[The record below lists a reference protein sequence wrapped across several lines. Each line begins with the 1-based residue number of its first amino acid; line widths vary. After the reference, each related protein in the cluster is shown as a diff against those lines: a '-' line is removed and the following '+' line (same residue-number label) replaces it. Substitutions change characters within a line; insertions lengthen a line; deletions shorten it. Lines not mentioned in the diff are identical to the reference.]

1 MKTFTPLCFILCL
14 LALAPHRLSAAA
26 ISKEAKVAASLV
38 TENTQQLGLSSMTI
52 EDFLE
57 LRPRDVR
64 EMTGERLGLKG
75 AIALRAAQRQVKK
88 AIRQPVIET
97 DKDQLVALILCI
109 MVGWMGIH
117 RMYLGYY
124 GIGIIQLLT
133 LGCCGLWTLL
143 DMIRIIT
150 GNLQPKEGLYGETL

>member
-1 MKTFTPLCFILCL
+1 
-14 LALAPHRLSAAA
+14 
-26 ISKEAKVAASLV
+26 
-38 TENTQQLGLSSMTI
+38 
-52 EDFLE
+52 
-57 LRPRDVR
+57 
-64 EMTGERLGLKG
+64 MTGERLGLKG

>member
-1 MKTFTPLCFILCL
+1 MKTFTPLCLILCL
-14 LALAPHRLSAAA
+14 LALAPYKLSAAA
-26 ISKEAKVAASLV
+26 ISKEAKVATGLV

>member
-1 MKTFTPLCFILCL
+1 MIPLFLILGL
-14 LALAPHRLSAAA
+14 LALAPYTLSAAA
-26 ISKEAKVAASLV
+26 ISVEAEMAAGLV
-38 TENTQQLGLSSMTI
+38 DANTQQLGLSDMAI
-52 EDFLE
+52 DDFLE

-64 EMTGERLGLKG
+64 EITGERLGLKG

-88 AIRQPVIET
+88 AMRQPVIET

-109 MVGWMGIH
+109 MIGWMGVH

-133 LGCCGLWTLL
+133 FGGCGIWAFL
-143 DMIRIIT
+143 DMIRILT
-150 GNLQPKEGLYGETL
+150 GDLQPKQGLYGETL

>member
-1 MKTFTPLCFILCL
+1 MKTFTLLCLMLCL
-14 LALAPHRLSAAA
+14 LAVAPDRLCAAA

-38 TENTQQLGLSSMTI
+38 SENTQQLGLSSMTI

-88 AIRQPVIET
+88 VIRQPVIET

-150 GNLQPKEGLYGETL
+150 GDLQPKQGLYGETL

>member
-1 MKTFTPLCFILCL
+1 MLCL
-14 LALAPHRLSAAA
+14 LAVAPDRLCAAA

-38 TENTQQLGLSSMTI
+38 SENTQQLGLSSMTI

-88 AIRQPVIET
+88 VIRQPVIET

-150 GNLQPKEGLYGETL
+150 GDLQPKQGLYGETL

>member
-1 MKTFTPLCFILCL
+1 MKTMIPLFLILGL
-14 LALAPHRLSAAA
+14 LALAPYTLSAAA
-26 ISKEAKVAASLV
+26 ISVEAEMAAGLV
-38 TENTQQLGLSSMTI
+38 DANTQQLGLSDMAI
-52 EDFLE
+52 DDFLE

-64 EMTGERLGLKG
+64 EITGERLGLKG

-88 AIRQPVIET
+88 AMRQPVIET

-109 MVGWMGIH
+109 MIGWMGVH

-133 LGCCGLWTLL
+133 FGGCGIWAFL
-143 DMIRIIT
+143 DMIRILT
-150 GNLQPKEGLYGETL
+150 GDLQPKQGLYGETL

>member
-1 MKTFTPLCFILCL
+1 M
-14 LALAPHRLSAAA
+14 
-26 ISKEAKVAASLV
+26 AASLV